1 MRSKLHFFFRII
13 IYHFLLTPISELLKT
28 KFAKLN
34 SGVNLNIYIC
44 HYTHFGTFGI
54 LFILLMNSYNHNCLK

>member
-44 HYTHFGTFGI
+44 HYISEHLGYFSSF
-54 LFILLMNSYNHNCLK
+54 

>member
-34 SGVNLNIYIC
+34 SGVNLNLYLSLHVFRNIWD
-44 HYTHFGTFGI
+44 TFHPS
-54 LFILLMNSYNHNCLK
+54 NE